1 MELDYTD
8 NAASPIID
16 TEEAAGSRSAT
27 SAPHRMDRLE
37 AHTRIAVEISG
48 LSVSEGMRKTHGRDC
63 RATGV
68 VPCRAEDGS
77 IQ

>member
-1 MELDYTD
+1 MLR
-8 NAASPIID
+8 PVLQRLPRI
-16 TEEAAGSRSAT
+16 GL
-27 SAPHRMDRLE
+27 DRLG

-48 LSVSEGMRKTHGRDC
+48 LPVSEGLRQTHGRGR